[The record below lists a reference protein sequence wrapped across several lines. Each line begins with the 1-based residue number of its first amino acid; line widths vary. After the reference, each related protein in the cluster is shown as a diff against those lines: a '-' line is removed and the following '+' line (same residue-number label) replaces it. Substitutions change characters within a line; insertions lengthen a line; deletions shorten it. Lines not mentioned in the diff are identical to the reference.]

1 MMFCELKGDDCS
13 CKSASG
19 SWSLPLFGCI
29 VYKLVFLIRFRRWYC
44 ASVALSAHPLLWF
57 HLSTSVDTTI
67 KAKSTCSCAM
77 ATVQR

>member
-44 ASVALSAHPLLWF
+44 ASVALSAHPLL
-57 HLSTSVDTTI
+57 
-67 KAKSTCSCAM
+67 
-77 ATVQR
+77 